1 MSLNLHY
8 VVLQVKWQDRRKW
21 YVTILG
27 MVFKL
32 NIQLTILM
40 INGYYTF
47 WWESKHKIELS
58 LNKRKKKKEHH
69 WAKRFAGNN

>member
-32 NIQLTILM
+32 NMQLTILM
-40 INGYYTF
+40 INDYHTF
-47 WWESKHKIELS
+47 
-58 LNKRKKKKEHH
+58 
-69 WAKRFAGNN
+69 